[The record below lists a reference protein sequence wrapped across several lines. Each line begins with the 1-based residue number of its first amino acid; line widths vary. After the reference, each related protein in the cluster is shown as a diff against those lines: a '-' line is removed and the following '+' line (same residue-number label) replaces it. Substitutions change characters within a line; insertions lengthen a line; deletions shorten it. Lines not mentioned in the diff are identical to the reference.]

1 MRHRVADNYGAYN
14 DIQLVDLNNDGRV
27 DILTSVIK
35 RGASRGHVISYNLPD
50 DFVFGQWKR
59 TVLAAGFDREG
70 KKLRFSKIEVIYH
83 AELAVN
89 WREAD
94 KIMNKLNTTSDYLN
108 FESRNRSYILRCGKT
123 LIIRYLT
130 YRKH

>member
-35 RGASRGHVISYNLPD
+35 RGASRGHVVSYNLPD

-70 KKLRFSKIEVIYH
+70 KNYDSFKSYSMIHTYLLNWLNLRLIGHFKFTKLSTNKNTVRLFRF
-83 AELAVN
+83 
-89 WREAD
+89 
-94 KIMNKLNTTSDYLN
+94 
-108 FESRNRSYILRCGKT
+108 
-123 LIIRYLT
+123 
-130 YRKH
+130 

>member
-70 KKLRFSKIEVIYH
+70 RKLRFTKIEVIYY

-94 KIMNKLNTTSDYLN
+94 KIMNELITTSDNHL
-108 FESRNRSYILRCGKT
+108 FKF
-123 LIIRYLT
+123 
-130 YRKH
+130 